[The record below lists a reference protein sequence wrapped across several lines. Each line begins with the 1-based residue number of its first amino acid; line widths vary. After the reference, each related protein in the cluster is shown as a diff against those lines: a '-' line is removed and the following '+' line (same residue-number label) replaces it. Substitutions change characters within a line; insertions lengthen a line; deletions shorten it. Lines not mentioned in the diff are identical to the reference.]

1 MVCMSELS
9 KKVNEFF
16 NFTPKSEIEKVKN
29 NMVISD
35 HLLQVLEMRYI
46 QGKDIEYIAYK
57 TGYSRGKI
65 EADLRKIRKKIE
77 KLI

>member
-1 MVCMSELS
+1 MSELS
-9 KKVNEFF
+9 KKVNQFF

-29 NMVISD
+29 DIVISD
-35 HLLQVLEMRYI
+35 HLMKVLEMRYI
-46 QGKDIEYIAYK
+46 QGKDIDYIAYQ